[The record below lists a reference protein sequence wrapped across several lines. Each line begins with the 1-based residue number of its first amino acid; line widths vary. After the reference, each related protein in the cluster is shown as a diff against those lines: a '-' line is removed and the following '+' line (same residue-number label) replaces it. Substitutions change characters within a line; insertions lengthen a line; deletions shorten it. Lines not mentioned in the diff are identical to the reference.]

1 MSRLIGALS
10 SLVVYILIGQAL
22 ATTMIV
28 GVIGAKG
35 GLTRDKL
42 RQIMAVVQGVDLVAL
57 REKTIENS
65 QKAATPQPTLTDL
78 ADARARRARDLELRE
93 QELSNLRNRLTKAQ
107 SDLLA
112 EDDRVRRLRDDFEAR
127 LKTLRDGAL
136 AANLEN
142 ARLML
147 ENMKAKQAKEQ
158 IQKMLTDGE
167 LKQAVALLAAM
178 PAEKRSKI
186 VTEFKTDE
194 ESQQLAEMLREIRKG
209 EPEVTMID
217 EAGQHLNPKPE

>member
-1 MSRLIGALS
+1 MSKLFGALS
-10 SLVVYILIGQAL
+10 SLVVYVLIGQAL

-28 GVIGAKG
+28 GVVAAKG

-57 REKTIENS
+57 REKTIEDG
-65 QKAATPQPTLTDL
+65 QKAAVPQPTLTDL

-93 QELSNLRNRLTKAQ
+93 QELDNLRNRLAKSQ

-112 EDDRVRRLRDDFEAR
+112 ENDRIRRMRDDFEAR

-136 AANLEN
+136 ASNLEN
-142 ARLML
+142 ARVML

-178 PAEKRSKI
+178 PIEKRAKI

-217 EAGQHLNPKPE
+217 ETRDRLNPTGK

>member
-1 MSRLIGALS
+1 MSKLIGALS
-10 SLVVYILIGQAL
+10 SLVVYVLIGQAL

-28 GVIGAKG
+28 GVLAAKG

-57 REKTIENS
+57 REKTIEDS

-93 QELSNLRNRLTKAQ
+93 QELANLRNRLTKAQ

-136 AANLEN
+136 ATNLEN

-178 PAEKRSKI
+178 PVEKRAKI
-186 VTEFKTDE
+186 ITEFKTDE

-217 EAGQHLNPKPE
+217 EAGQRLNPKSE

>member
-1 MSRLIGALS
+1 
-10 SLVVYILIGQAL
+10 
-22 ATTMIV
+22 
-28 GVIGAKG
+28 
-35 GLTRDKL
+35 
-42 RQIMAVVQGVDLVAL
+42 
-57 REKTIENS
+57 
-65 QKAATPQPTLTDL
+65 L

-93 QELSNLRNRLTKAQ
+93 QELDNLRNRLAKSQ

-112 EDDRVRRLRDDFEAR
+112 ENDRIRRMRDDFEAR

-136 AANLEN
+136 ASNLEN
-142 ARLML
+142 ARVML

-178 PAEKRSKI
+178 PIEKRAKI

-217 EAGQHLNPKPE
+217 ETQDRLNPTGK